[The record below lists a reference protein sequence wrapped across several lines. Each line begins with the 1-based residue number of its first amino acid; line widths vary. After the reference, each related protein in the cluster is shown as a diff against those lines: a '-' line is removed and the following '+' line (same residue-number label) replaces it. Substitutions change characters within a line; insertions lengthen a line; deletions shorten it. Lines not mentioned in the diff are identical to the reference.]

1 MLEVNEGT
9 RRPRVRFFATA
20 LALQATYLNL
30 CTYTFQATGIYILAM
45 KQIPHKS
52 GRIVA
57 LQASRIQCVIEI
69 HRVSQDIS
77 LTFTLAHTSMPC
89 PSVFS
94 IIRT

>member
-1 MLEVNEGT
+1 MKAPEG
-9 RRPRVRFFATA
+9 PESDFFATA

-57 LQASRIQCVIEI
+57 LQAFRIQCVTEI

-77 LTFTLAHTSMPC
+77 LTCTLAHTSMPC

-94 IIRT
+94 IICT

>member
-1 MLEVNEGT
+1 MKAPEG
-9 RRPRVRFFATA
+9 PESDFFATA

-77 LTFTLAHTSMPC
+77 LTCTLAHTSMPC

-94 IIRT
+94 IICT